1 MIKVTEA
8 YVRAALDL
16 QGIPVPEDEINNV
29 FLRLSLWMKA
39 FNEIETALGD
49 QMDEVDP
56 IPPVYPHEEF

>member
-1 MIKVTEA
+1 MINVTEE
-8 YVRAALDL
+8 YVRTALAL
-16 QGIPVPEDEINNV
+16 QGIPVPENEIQNV

-39 FNEIETALGD
+39 FNEIEFALGD